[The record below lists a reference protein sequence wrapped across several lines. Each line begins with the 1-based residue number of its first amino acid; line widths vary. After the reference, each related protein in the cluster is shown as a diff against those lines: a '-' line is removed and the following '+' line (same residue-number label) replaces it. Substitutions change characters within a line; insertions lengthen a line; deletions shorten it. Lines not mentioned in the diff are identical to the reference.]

1 MGFRSRLDPADE
13 EHPGVSFAM
22 TRDGYIRIHR
32 SMLDWE
38 WYSDEAAKCL
48 FLHLLLS
55 VNWKHGKWRG
65 HDVEPGTMIC
75 SIDGLAE
82 TMGWTRSK
90 LRHTISKLKKTGE
103 IETTTTNHWTAIT
116 LVNWAKYQ
124 IHDQQSSQ
132 PRSQPT
138 ANQQPTNS
146 QPTATI
152 EEGKKERREERVAR
166 SRPSTKWT
174 KDEFLAEC
182 KKVTEQNENRLPR
195 HERKPFADYWTESD
209 GNGKMRFQAER
220 FFDPGRRMD
229 TWNRRSNKNTFEVTT
244 EDKMSEQ
251 KRIRL
256 EIEERY
262 GIEPGGAITKDM
274 VPREQWAVMGMDKM
288 I

>member
-1 MGFRSRLDPADE
+1 MNSE
-13 EHPGVSFAM
+13 
-22 TRDGYIRIHR
+22 GYIRLHR
-32 SMLDWE
+32 SLTDWQ
-38 WYSDEAAKCL
+38 WYHDDACL
-48 FLHLLLS
+48 RLLIHLLMR
-55 VNWKHGKWRG
+55 VNWKQGKWKNV
-65 HDVEPGTMIC
+65 DVMPGSTVTSLDRLAD
-75 SIDGLAE
+75 SI
-82 TMGWTRSK
+82 GWSRSK
-90 LRHTISKLKKTGE
+90 LRCTMDKLKSSGD
-103 IETTTTNHWTAIT
+103 IATTTTNHWTAIT

-124 IHDQQSSQ
+124 QMDEQSSQ

-182 KKVTEQNENRLPR
+182 KKVAEQNENRLPR